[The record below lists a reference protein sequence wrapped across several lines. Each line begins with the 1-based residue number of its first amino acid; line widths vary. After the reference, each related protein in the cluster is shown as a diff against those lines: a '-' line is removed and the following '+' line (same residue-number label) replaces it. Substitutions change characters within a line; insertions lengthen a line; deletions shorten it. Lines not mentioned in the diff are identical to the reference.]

1 MLAVKLM
8 TIEKETLIMTTKDD
22 YVYRCPK
29 ACPIKKR
36 CFVLKV
42 REQIKEPIEVIQKCK
57 AEKKDILIY
66 IGGERPP

>member
-1 MLAVKLM
+1 MRE
-8 TIEKETLIMTTKDD
+8 II
-22 YVYRCPK
+22 YRCPK

-42 REQIKEPIEVIQKCK
+42 REQIREPIEVLQKCK